1 MTCSPVMA
9 FPSGR
14 LVAEVTAGAFARQL
28 SASGYVLDLR
38 PGQGQQGQGQQGQG
52 QRGQGQQEMPARE
65 AGSAREEA
73 ERCVLLLS
81 RSRDAESD
89 AVGGL
94 LGKVGVPV
102 ARINVDQ
109 LAGVDLLIDP
119 ARRSVRLD
127 GRWLAPTVTWN
138 RHFSPRAIDGT
149 GDPVRDLFRHESWEA
164 VASQLAALSGASM
177 GPQRVGLLEQ
187 QALARRHQIA
197 IPRTLVMTDTS
208 RAWELLGGRRLVIKA
223 ADQHFVEASPGRLS
237 GVFPVIVTHP
247 DPLPAL
253 RPSIPVIVQE
263 YVDHDCELRV
273 YYVDGEVVGFDVRK
287 QSPADLWLASDRVEI
302 RPVDPPGP
310 VVAATRCLTAGLGLR
325 FGALDFLLR
334 DGAPVFLEV
343 NPDGDWRWAEQKSA
357 TRQVTMAVARMLRR
371 LHLDARDG
379 RRPAGGR
386 PAGAFNLLRFLS
398 PGRPVP

>member
-1 MTCSPVMA
+1 M
-9 FPSGR
+9 
-14 LVAEVTAGAFARQL
+14 LE
-28 SASGYVLDLR
+28 
-38 PGQGQQGQGQQGQG
+38 
-52 QRGQGQQEMPARE
+52 RGP
-65 AGSAREEA
+65 GSAREAA
-73 ERCVLLLS
+73 EPCVLLLS
-81 RSRDAESD
+81 RSRDAEFD

-109 LAGVDLLIDP
+109 LSAVDLLIDP
-119 ARRSVRLD
+119 SGPAVRLD
-127 GRWLAPTVTWN
+127 GRWVTPTVTWN

-149 GDPVRDLFRHESWEA
+149 GSPVRDLFRHESWEA

-177 GPQRVGLLEQ
+177 GPRRVGLLEQ

-197 IPRTLVMTDTS
+197 VPRTMVMTDTS

-223 ADQHFVEASPGRLS
+223 VDQHFVEASPGRLS

-263 YVDHDCELRV
+263 YVDHDSELRV
-273 YYVDGEVVGFDVRK
+273 YYVDGEVLGFDVRK
-287 QSPADLWLASDRVEI
+287 ESPADLWLASDRVDI

-310 VVAATRCLTAGLGLR
+310 VVAATRDLTAGLGLR

-334 DGAPVFLEV
+334 GGAPVFLEV

-371 LHLDARDG
+371 LHLGARDD
-379 RRPAGGR
+379 RRPAGA
-386 PAGAFNLLRFLS
+386 PAAGSFDLLRFLS
-398 PGRPVP
+398 PGGPVPLAGDSALARLRLPARAGAYLPAATGL